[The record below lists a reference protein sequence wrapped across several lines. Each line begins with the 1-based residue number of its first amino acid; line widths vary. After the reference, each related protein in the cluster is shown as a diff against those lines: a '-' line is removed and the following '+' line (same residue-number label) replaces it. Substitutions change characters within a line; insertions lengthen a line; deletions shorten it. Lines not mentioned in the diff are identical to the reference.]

1 MAEDMTGYKQLR
13 SNWDYLNSW
22 WNDADFALILAYL
35 LVDDM
40 AAPKCR
46 ALMHHLAELRET
58 EVTESM
64 AQACSKSA
72 AVSMMTLAGACALTS
87 ATGGLAAAVTLP
99 AMLNLWNPGVGSPI
113 PRDAL
118 RSGEGGR
125 RKRRWTA
132 CAELQDRFPR
142 LQQLFT

>member
-13 SNWDYLNSW
+13 SNWDYLNIW

-40 AAPKCR
+40 AAPTCR

-58 EVTESM
+58 EVTEPR
-64 AQACSKSA
+64 AQACSHSA
-72 AVSMMTLAGACALTS
+72 AVGMTTFAGAWVLT
-87 ATGGLAAAVTLP
+87 AVTGGLAAPITVPT
-99 AMLNLWNPGVGSPI
+99 MLGSWGWGVGSLI
-113 PRDAL
+113 TRDAL

-132 CAELQDRFPR
+132 CAGLQDRFPR
-142 LQQLFT
+142 LQQLFA